1 MAVTDNRVIDI
12 VSIDKEGNTVLT
24 ISDHLDWS
32 NTHDHLVLLQDK
44 MNGYLA
50 FIESGEIYDSYP
62 SARNRPIRIKVVFQ
76 HEPDSEG
83 YGFLSRAK
91 SIVEGAGFVFGFD
104 LLAKSPPLM

>member
-1 MAVTDNRVIDI
+1 MTVTDNRVIDI
-12 VSIDKEGNTVLT
+12 FSIDQEGHTVLT
-24 ISDHLDWS
+24 ISDHLDWGDTY
-32 NTHDHLVLLQDK
+32 NHLVILQDK
-44 MNGYLA
+44 INAYLA

-62 SARNRPIRIKVVFQ
+62 GAKNRPLKIKVVFQ

-104 LLAKSPPLM
+104 LFAESPRLT